1 LWHPEINKGFP
12 DNREMAEHLPRHL
25 LIPFAGRGSPACRAA
40 LPALRLPNLETLLLR
55 LTLADTDTQDE
66 STRSPPHE
74 RALAQALGIAAADGC
89 IPWAAFEARQLGIA
103 AQDDTEGWG
112 VVTLCNWQVGIDD
125 VALGDPSAI
134 EIDAAESAALLA
146 VARPFFEE
154 DGIALHPSPVP
165 GRWLAR
171 ARIFD
176 GLATA
181 SIDRAV
187 GYPISQWSPLADAAR
202 SLRRLQNEMQM
213 LLYTERVNDDRAARG
228 VPPINSFWLS
238 GTGALKAAPSVTG
251 PAPEVSDALRVAS
264 LRDDGAGW
272 AAAWQALDAG
282 PVASLLADYT
292 RGADVALTLCGDRA
306 AQRYTVQPRGLAR
319 WARSL
324 FERKRAAAVLES
336 L

>member
-1 LWHPEINKGFP
+1 
-12 DNREMAEHLPRHL
+12 MAETSPRHL

-40 LPALRLPNLETLLLR
+40 LPTLRLPNLETLLTR

-74 RALAQALGIAAADGC
+74 RALSRAMGIASADGC
-89 IPWAAFEARQLGIA
+89 IPWAALEARQLGIA
-103 AQDDTEGWG
+103 APNDHEAWG
-112 VVTLCNWQVGIDD
+112 LVTLCNWQVGIDD
-125 VALGDPSAI
+125 VVLGDPSAI
-134 EIDAAESAALLA
+134 EIDAAESAALLQA
-146 VARPFFEE
+146 ARPFFEE
-154 DGIALHPSPVP
+154 DGIALHPSSAP

-171 ARIFD
+171 APIFD

-187 GYPISQWSPLADAAR
+187 GYPISQWSPLGDSAR
-202 SLRRLQNEMQM
+202 PLRRLQNEMQM
-213 LLYTERVNDDRAARG
+213 LLYTQRVNDDRAARG

-238 GTGALKAAPSVTG
+238 GTGALKNEVEPAAAAT
-251 PAPEVSDALRVAS
+251 VSDELRVAA
-264 LRDDGAGW
+264 LRDDGIGW
-272 AAAWQALDAG
+272 ATAWQALDAG

-292 RGADVALTLCGDRA
+292 RGAQVSLTLCGDRA

-319 WARSL
+319 WAKSL
-324 FERKRAAAVLES
+324 FDRKRASTALES

>member
-1 LWHPEINKGFP
+1 
-12 DNREMAEHLPRHL
+12 MAETLPRHL

-40 LPALRLPNLETLLLR
+40 LPTLRLPNLETLLLR
-55 LTLADTDTQDE
+55 LTLADTDTQDD

-74 RALAQALGIAAADGC
+74 RALAQALGISAADGC
-89 IPWAAFEARQLGIA
+89 IPWAALEARQTGLA
-103 AQDDTEGWG
+103 ARGDTEGWG
-112 VVTLCNWQVGIDD
+112 LVTLCNWQVGIDD

-134 EIDAAESAALLA
+134 EIDAAESMALLA
-146 VARPFFEE
+146 VAQPFFEE
-154 DGIALHPSPVP
+154 DGIALHPSGTP
-165 GRWLAR
+165 GRWLAC
-171 ARIFD
+171 APIFD

-187 GYPISQWSPLADAAR
+187 GYPISQWSPLGDAAR
-202 SLRRLQNEMQM
+202 PLRRLQNEMQM
-213 LLYTERVNDDRAARG
+213 LLYTQRVNDDRAARG

-238 GTGALKAAPSVTG
+238 GTGALKKDAVPTAT
-251 PAPEVSDALRVAS
+251 APEVSDALRIAA

-282 PVASLLADYT
+282 AIASLLSDYT
-292 RGADVALTLCGDRA
+292 RGVDVTLTLCGDRA
-306 AQRYTVQPRGLAR
+306 AQRYTVQQRGLAR

-324 FERKRAAAVLES
+324 FDRTRASSVLEA

>member
-1 LWHPEINKGFP
+1 
-12 DNREMAEHLPRHL
+12 MAEPLPRHL

-40 LPALRLPNLETLLLR
+40 LPSLRLPNLESLLSR
-55 LTLADTDTQDE
+55 LSLVETDTQDE

-74 RALAQALGIAAADGC
+74 RALAAALGISAPDGC
-89 IPWAAFEARQLGIA
+89 IPWAALEVRQTGIA
-103 AQDDTEGWG
+103 EPGDREGWG
-112 VVTLCNWQVGIDD
+112 LVSLCNWQVGIDD
-125 VALGDPSAI
+125 VVLGDPAAI

-146 VARPFFEE
+146 AAHPFFEE
-154 DGIALHPSPVP
+154 DGIALHPSSTP

-171 ARIFD
+171 ARIFN

-187 GYPISQWSPLADAAR
+187 GHPISQWSPLAEAAR
-202 SLRRLQNEMQM
+202 PLRRLQNEMQM
-213 LLYTERVNDDRAARG
+213 LLYTQRVNDDRAARG

-238 GTGALKAAPSVTG
+238 GTGALQADAPSPAT
-251 PAPEVSDALRVAS
+251 PAPTVSDALRVAA
-264 LRDDGAGW
+264 LRDDGPGW
-272 AAAWQALDAG
+272 AQAWQALDAG

-292 RGADVALTLCGDRA
+292 AGADVTLTLCGDRA
-306 AQRYTVQPRGLAR
+306 AQRYAVQQRGLVG

-324 FERKRAAAVLES
+324 FDRPRAANVLEG

>member
-1 LWHPEINKGFP
+1 
-12 DNREMAEHLPRHL
+12 MAEPLPRHL

-40 LPALRLPNLETLLLR
+40 WPSLRLPNLEALLSR
-55 LTLADTDTQDE
+55 LSLVDNDSQDE

-74 RALAQALGIAAADGC
+74 RALARALGLTAPDGC
-89 IPWAAFEARQLGIA
+89 IPWAALEAKQTGLAEPG
-103 AQDDTEGWG
+103 DPEGWG
-112 VVTLCNWQVGIDD
+112 VISLCNWQVGIDD
-125 VALGDPSAI
+125 VVLGDPSAI

-146 VARPFFEE
+146 AAHPFFDE
-154 DGIALHPSPVP
+154 DGIALHPSATP

-171 ARIFD
+171 APIFN

-187 GYPISQWSPLADAAR
+187 GHPISQWSPLAEAAR
-202 SLRRLQNEMQM
+202 PLRRLQNEMQM
-213 LLYTERVNDDRAARG
+213 LLYTQRVNDDRAARG

-238 GTGALKAAPSVTG
+238 GTGALEAGMPS
-251 PAPEVSDALRVAS
+251 PAEPEPTVCDALRVAA

-272 AAAWQALDAG
+272 AEAWQALDASAIAG
-282 PVASLLADYT
+282 LLADYT
-292 RGADVALTLCGDRA
+292 AGADVTLTLCGDRA
-306 AQRYTVQPRGLAR
+306 AQRHAVQQRGLVG

-324 FERKRAAAVLES
+324 FDRPRAASVLEA

>member
-1 LWHPEINKGFP
+1 
-12 DNREMAEHLPRHL
+12 MAETLPRHL

-40 LPALRLPNLETLLLR
+40 LPTLRLPNLETLLLR

-74 RALAQALGIAAADGC
+74 RALAQALGVSAADGC
-89 IPWAAFEARQLGIA
+89 IPWAALEARQLGIA
-103 AQDDTEGWG
+103 AADDTEGWG
-112 VVTLCNWQVGIDD
+112 LVTLCNWQVGIDD
-125 VALGDPSAI
+125 VVLGDPGAI
-134 EIDAAESAALLA
+134 EIDAAESAALLEA
-146 VARPFFEE
+146 ARPFFEE

-181 SIDRAV
+181 SLDRAV

-202 SLRRLQNEMQM
+202 PLRRLQNEMQM
-213 LLYTERVNDDRAARG
+213 LLYTQRVNDDRAARG

-238 GTGALKAAPSVTG
+238 GTGALKSATPPAT
-251 PAPEVSDALRVAS
+251 APEVSDTLRIAA

-282 PVASLLADYT
+282 AIADLLGDYT
-292 RGADVALTLCGDRA
+292 RGAEVSLTLCGDRA
-306 AQRYTVQPRGLAR
+306 AQRYTVQQRGLAR
-319 WARSL
+319 WAKSL
-324 FERKRAAAVLES
+324 FDRKRAADVLES

>member
-1 LWHPEINKGFP
+1 
-12 DNREMAEHLPRHL
+12 MAETSPRHL

-40 LPALRLPNLETLLLR
+40 LPTLRLPNLETLLQR

-74 RALAQALGIAAADGC
+74 RALAQALGISAADGC
-89 IPWAAFEARQLGIA
+89 IPWGALDARRLGIA
-103 AQDDTEGWG
+103 APGDTEGWG
-112 VVTLCNWQVGIDD
+112 VVMLCNWQVGIDD
-125 VALGDPSAI
+125 VVLGDPAAI
-134 EIDAAESAALLA
+134 EIDADESTALLEA
-146 VARPFFEE
+146 ARPFFEE
-154 DGIALHPSPVP
+154 DGIVLHPSPVP

-202 SLRRLQNEMQM
+202 PLRRLQNEMQM
-213 LLYTERVNDDRAARG
+213 LLYTQRVNDDRAARG

-238 GTGALKAAPSVTG
+238 GTGALNKEAAPAA
-251 PAPEVSDALRVAS
+251 APTVSDALRIAA
-264 LRDDGAGW
+264 LRDDGTAW
-272 AAAWQALDAG
+272 AAAWQELDAG
-282 PVASLLADYT
+282 PVAALLADYT
-292 RGADVALTLCGDRA
+292 RGDAVSLTLCGDRT
-306 AQRYTVQPRGLAR
+306 AQRYTVQPRGLAG

-324 FERKRAAAVLES
+324 FDRKRAATVLEA

>member
-1 LWHPEINKGFP
+1 
-12 DNREMAEHLPRHL
+12 MAETSPRHL

-40 LPALRLPNLETLLLR
+40 LPTLRLPNLETLLQR

-74 RALAQALGIAAADGC
+74 RALAQALGISAADGC
-89 IPWAAFEARQLGIA
+89 IPWGALDARRLGIA
-103 AQDDTEGWG
+103 TPGDTEGWG
-112 VVTLCNWQVGIDD
+112 VVMLCNWQVGIDD
-125 VALGDPSAI
+125 VVLGDPAAI
-134 EIDAAESAALLA
+134 EIDADESTTLLEA
-146 VARPFFEE
+146 ARPFFEE
-154 DGIALHPSPVP
+154 DGIVLHPSPVP

-202 SLRRLQNEMQM
+202 PLRRLQNEMQM
-213 LLYTERVNDDRAARG
+213 LLYTQRVNDDRAARG

-238 GTGALKAAPSVTG
+238 GTGALNKEAAPAA
-251 PAPEVSDALRVAS
+251 APTVSDALRIAA
-264 LRDDGAGW
+264 LRDDGMAW
-272 AAAWQALDAG
+272 AAAWQELDAG
-282 PVASLLADYT
+282 PVAALLADYT
-292 RGADVALTLCGDRA
+292 RGDAVSLTLCGDRA
-306 AQRYTVQPRGLAR
+306 AQRYTVQPRGLAG

-324 FERKRAAAVLES
+324 FDRKRAATVLEA